1 MSKLL
6 YLARGNTRLPKEK
19 QRKFL
24 DSHPAKQ
31 LVLPRNVDRSM
42 LGHKYSANEAV
53 AQSMI
58 SSRSEGIL
66 LNHGCAMSTKVAKWT
81 EARRQDAAQ
90 FINRYG
96 AHVGAETADQQQRAL
111 ESVLESIYSNLK
123 RYQFHFNGVA
133 VGTGLYVVDS
143 LLAQVKEPIQANKL
157 GEIESSVTYMRMRFS
172 TAILSLV
179 VRGRMNLIE
188 CFLVPTSHVMS
199 LSKIE
204 DQFAPLLTVQVKTIE
219 GQFCW
224 RIIDAGGRLNDIEE
238 FTMWLFDQLIDR
250 SKESIAP
257 TFCQSEVA
265 PLAPESRG
273 YVSRDEHAEFL
284 SDVLSEPE
292 PLSEPA
298 IAEFP
303 LEEPVERYRPSG
315 LLNPPLN
322 SHILPSQPPQ
332 PTHRQP
338 VQPQVQQSSPTKQPG
353 RLGALLPL
361 QAPSFTMVCAGG
373 EDKFDFRK
381 AWG

>member
-31 LVLPRNVDRSM
+31 LVLPKNADRSM

-66 LNHGCAMSTKVAKWT
+66 LNHGCVMSTKVAQWT
-81 EARRQDAAQ
+81 EARRHDAAQ

-133 VGTGLYVVDS
+133 VGSDLYVVDS
-143 LLAQVKEPIQANKL
+143 LLAQVKEPIQTNRL

-179 VRGRMNLIE
+179 VRGRMDLIE

-204 DQFAPLLTVQVKTIE
+204 DQFAPLLTVQVKIID

-224 RIIDAGGRLNDIEE
+224 RIVDAGGRLNDIEE
-238 FTMWLFDQLIDR
+238 LTMWLFDQLIDS

-257 TFCQSEVA
+257 TFCPGEVA
-265 PLAPESRG
+265 PLASENRG
-273 YVSRDEHAEFL
+273 YVSRDEHDEFF

-292 PLSEPA
+292 PLPERA
-298 IAEFP
+298 IPEFR
-303 LEEPVERYRPSG
+303 LEQQEERYRPSH

-322 SHILPSQPPQ
+322 APPVHVH
-332 PTHRQP
+332 PM
-338 VQPQVQQSSPTKQPG
+338 QPQAQQSPPTKPPG
-353 RLGALLPL
+353 RLGAILPL
-361 QAPSFTMVCAGG
+361 HAPSFTMVCAGDN
-373 EDKFDFRK
+373 EAFDYRK